1 MPYYPRVY
9 YKDCIVH
16 TAKWQLPPFSS
27 TPLLRS
33 WLKKKGITASFT
45 VGEGDQTLLIEPTSE
60 EDLQFLLLYQKNNTH
75 AYISEALLSEHPM
88 VQDEHA
94 RSYHATF
101 IVDFYHTQTSH
112 PGYRLKKESLLKRDE
127 VFPGSEWLYLELY
140 MHPLTTDS
148 FLTNEIKTFL
158 SAQRPKIKQWFFI
171 RYNDPEDHLRL
182 RIKLKDE
189 KDLPDILKSI
199 HHLLEIA
206 QKDGRLKKMLIKPYD
221 REIFRYTPE
230 LMAQVESFFCTDSK
244 LALSDIEESLPLRY
258 EISLGF
264 IQTLC
269 ERLFPDL
276 REQADHYRLLSDS
289 FASEMDFDKSDFKK
303 INLEDK
309 KLNTFKR
316 QVHGK
321 TARLFDLIMN
331 ICPAP
336 RRQQLFADLSHLHIN
351 RRFRSDQ
358 RLHEA
363 VIYQILYK
371 TSLSEQ
377 AVRLQDVK

>member
-1 MPYYPRVY
+1 
-9 YKDCIVH
+9 
-16 TAKWQLPPFSS
+16 
-27 TPLLRS
+27 
-33 WLKKKGITASFT
+33 
-45 VGEGDQTLLIEPTSE
+45 
-60 EDLQFLLLYQKNNTH
+60 YQKNNTH

-148 FLTNEIKTFL
+148 FLTNRSKTFL

-264 IQTLC
+264 IRTLC

-276 REQADHYRLLSDS
+276 REQADRYRLLSD
-289 FASEMDFDKSDFKK
+289 
-303 INLEDK
+303 
-309 KLNTFKR
+309 
-316 QVHGK
+316 
-321 TARLFDLIMN
+321 
-331 ICPAP
+331 
-336 RRQQLFADLSHLHIN
+336 
-351 RRFRSDQ
+351 
-358 RLHEA
+358 
-363 VIYQILYK
+363 
-371 TSLSEQ
+371 
-377 AVRLQDVK
+377 